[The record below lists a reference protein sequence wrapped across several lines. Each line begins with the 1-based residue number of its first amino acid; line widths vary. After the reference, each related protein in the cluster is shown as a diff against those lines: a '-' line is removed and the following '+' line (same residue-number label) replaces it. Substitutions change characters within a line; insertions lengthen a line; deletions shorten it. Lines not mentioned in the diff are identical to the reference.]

1 MRYNVTIQETLA
13 KTVQVEADSLKDA
26 ESAVGQLYRNSDIV
40 LSGDDYVSTEIVAN
54 KCQPYYKFPNN
65 DFILMQGDC
74 MKQLSEIADN
84 SIDTIFADPP
94 YFLSNGGISVHSGK
108 QVCVDKGDWDKGGT
122 PEYIYEFNRQWL
134 GLCRPKLRDN
144 GTIWISGT
152 HHNIHVVMRC
162 LQELGYKVLNTITW
176 QKTDPPPNLSCRY
189 FNFSTEL
196 IIWARKSEKKPHKF
210 NYEKMKM
217 LNGGQQMT
225 DVWRIPAVSSWEKLE
240 GKHPTQKPLRL
251 LYRIILAATDEG
263 DTVLDPFSGS
273 GTTGIAANL
282 LGRKYIGIEQESEF
296 VQLSMRRRQALE
308 DEASRKN
315 LYDKMRSLP
324 EETTVLVNHMRD
336 TDRENAMRTGIT
348 YVRAGDARGSLLVKE
363 GFERLGY
370 VCLHTHG
377 DNPTLFKLAR
387 KGFQIWTAEALRE
400 IGFSAE
406 NAPYY
411 AVMRFEQAEPV
422 AFDQPVNLHKRQYTQ
437 VSHIQPISDFIGLR

>member
-1 MRYNVTIQETLA
+1 MI
-13 KTVQVEADSLKDA
+13 
-26 ESAVGQLYRNSDIV
+26 NSV
-40 LSGDDYVSTEIVAN
+40 
-54 KCQPYYKFPNN
+54 
-65 DFILMQGDC
+65 
-74 MKQLSEIADN
+74 
-84 SIDTIFADPP
+84 DTIFADPP

-122 PEYIYEFNRQWL
+122 PEYIYEFNRKWL
-134 GLCRPKLRDN
+134 ALCRTKLHDN

-176 QKTDPPPNLSCRY
+176 QKSDPPPNLSCRY

-251 LYRIILAATDEG
+251 LYRIILAATEEG

-282 LGRKYIGIEQESEF
+282 LGRKYIGIEQETEF

-308 DEASRKN
+308 DEASRNN

-387 KGFQIWTAEALRE
+387 RGFQIWTAEALRE
-400 IGFSAE
+400 AGFSAE

-411 AVMRFEQAEPV
+411 AVMRFDPTEPV
-422 AFDQPVNLHKRQYTQ
+422 SFDQPVNLQKRQYTQ
-437 VSHIQPISDFIGLR
+437 VPHIQPISDFIGLK